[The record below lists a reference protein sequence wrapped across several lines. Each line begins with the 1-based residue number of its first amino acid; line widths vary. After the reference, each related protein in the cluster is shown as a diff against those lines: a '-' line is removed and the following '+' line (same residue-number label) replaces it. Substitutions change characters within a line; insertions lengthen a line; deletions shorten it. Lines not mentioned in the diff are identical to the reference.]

1 MEHLFFLLASKAL
14 GRVLGQEQQ
23 RKVGEVTVSKHWVT
37 AGVNRRKF
45 PCWEAWAGAGAGGP
59 TVLQQRDT
67 GSERVQGWAFAMRIS
82 ETGSK
87 FIGNGSSLVLLL
99 RKQPVLKAATET
111 LKEEGR

>member
-45 PCWEAWAGAGAGGP
+45 PCWEAWAGAGGP
-59 TVLQQRDT
+59 TVLQQRY
-67 GSERVQGWAFAMRIS
+67 W
-82 ETGSK
+82 K
-87 FIGNGSSLVLLL
+87 
-99 RKQPVLKAATET
+99 
-111 LKEEGR
+111 